1 MEDKE
6 IMNFENCVLKDFC
19 NDDSENINN
28 QNISKNDSNNMLFD
42 DEYPGDCKG
51 EISDVVIND
60 GDSGREYFDSYG
72 RDSDLEQDC
81 NSLEIT
87 ADSVCIKEE
96 SVEEHSDE
104 NHVEDCKSK
113 HLGNLSQSI
122 DDDDISEKDS
132 VQVIFGDDYPGH
144 CKLEHTEN
152 LSEVT
157 TDLIANEGK
166 SVKNFDNESIC
177 NLSQTSKYSCDSCD
191 DECLVN
197 CKQQELINP
206 SQTIDNLDKYSLKS
220 TLVVINDRINNEE
233 EIEQKSAVSSIKNSF
248 SRILEIFSGIE
259 RNSEKNIACN
269 GINVWVDPAEI
280 KANNKLFI

>member
-1 MEDKE
+1 MASNEKESNEILDSAAESSDKETFVESEVIENFVSSCYSNLTLSPNGDSYISESTDTDSTYNSTSSDDDEMEDKE

-42 DEYPGDCKG
+42 DEYPGDCKV

-166 SVKNFDNESIC
+166 SVKNFDSLYAI
-177 NLSQTSKYSCDSCD
+177 SRK
-191 DECLVN
+191 LVN
-197 CKQQELINP
+197 IHV
-206 SQTIDNLDKYSLKS
+206 
-220 TLVVINDRINNEE
+220 TLVMM
-233 EIEQKSAVSSIKNSF
+233 
-248 SRILEIFSGIE
+248 
-259 RNSEKNIACN
+259 
-269 GINVWVDPAEI
+269 NV
-280 KANNKLFI
+280 